1 MITKKQIAVLA
12 QAVRDA
18 DSWRGSLT
26 GNYGDDES
34 IREEYERLDA
44 HDAYIAECKAA
55 LRDLR
60 NGPQPGHVTWSANC
74 VGPGR
79 RA

>member
-1 MITKKQIAVLA
+1 MITKKQITLLA

-34 IREEYERLDA
+34 IREEDERLGA
-44 HDAYIAECKAA
+44 HDAYIAACKAA

-60 NGPQPGHVTWSANC
+60 KALKK
-74 VGPGR
+74 
-79 RA
+79 